1 MIRVGLVLVKANV
14 RSTTKKLLLEHKM
27 RTGKSMSELT
37 EFAIINMPFIPSK
50 RVQKE

>member
-1 MIRVGLVLVKANV
+1 MGLVLVKATV
-14 RSTTKKLLLEHKM
+14 RLTTKKLLLEHKR

-50 RVQKE
+50 RVQNDE